1 MSGNQVA
8 VVPQGLQLPAHLQ
21 TQDAA
26 ALIAKYNAEAAGGIK
41 VGGFPR
47 ISIKGSKFHEV
58 EGGVSCT
65 LMQPG
70 SNPQV
75 PLMLLEVVIV
85 GANPNLVKAY
95 YEGEYQPG
103 DDREPVC
110 SSENGIEPDA
120 HIGTQ
125 EGTKKQGSACATCPQ
140 NQWGSRISKMTGKE
154 VKACTDS
161 KRLVILPAADLGY
174 KALALNVTPA
184 ALGDWGAYVKALS
197 GRGVPVNSVVTN
209 ITFDS
214 AASFPKLLFSFNR
227 FLTPEDYERAKQ
239 RGEGDDV
246 KAIVHVQRA
255 PVAPRPVTAPVTAP
269 VTLTT
274 SGAPATGGFGAPA
287 APVTQPAPVQ
297 ETPKRTRKPRSTEA
311 KPTDT
316 SDISHLPPAIQ
327 AAVQA
332 VGADTPAGLAIIM
345 QYPKPEPAEQPAPAA
360 GQPQQHTPPVTS
372 GGFGAS
378 APAANPATPAP
389 AANSAAM
396 SLRDILAKKLGAA

>member
-8 VVPQGLQLPAHLQ
+8 TVPQGLQLPAHLQ

-58 EGGVSCT
+58 DGGETNT

-70 SNPQV
+70 SNPPV
-75 PLMLLEVVIV
+75 PLMLLEAVVV
-85 GANPNLVKAY
+85 GANPALVKAY
-95 YEGEYQPG
+95 YEGEFQPG

-110 SSENGIEPDA
+110 SSENGITPDA
-120 HIGTQ
+120 HIGVNA
-125 EGTKKQGSACATCPQ
+125 GTVKQNDACATCRQ
-140 NQWGSRISKMTGKE
+140 NQWGSRISKMSGKE

-174 KALALNVTPA
+174 KALALSVTPA

-209 ITFDS
+209 IVFDNN
-214 AASFPKLLFSFNR
+214 ASFPKLLFSFGR
-227 FLTPEDYERAKQ
+227 FLEASDYERVKQ
-239 RGEGDDV
+239 RAEGDDV

-255 PVAPRPVTAPVTAP
+255 PQAPKVVAPEAPVTIAAP
-269 VTLTT
+269 LKV
-274 SGAPATGGFGAPA
+274 SGFGAPA
-287 APVTQPAPVQ
+287 PSAPTPQPAHTP
-297 ETPKRTRKPRSTEA
+297 EAPKRPARKPRSTEA
-311 KPTDT
+311 KPADT

-345 QYPKPEPAEQPAPAA
+345 QYPKPDPVEAPPQVEPAAPA
-360 GQPQQHTPPVTS
+360 S
-372 GGFGAS
+372 SGFGAS
-378 APAANPATPAP
+378 APAAPASTGA
-389 AANSAAM
+389 SAAM
-396 SLRDILAKKLGAA
+396 SLRDILAKKLGTA